1 MNTEE
6 NLTAPPIE
14 DNMSLEEDVQIN
26 EVPEEEP
33 MPSVNIQPMNEAP
46 VNVFSSSNTNTK
58 TTTMFANRME
68 DNGTMNRVKVNS
80 VPEEEILGE
89 KVDTYKDDIRF
100 LDSVLLPVMKKYFP
114 SDANLNGDSNIL
126 QNVLKHDAIVVVR
139 VNKMLDEVDGSISK
153 EEFVEK
159 VEDYLDEMYVDKDDI
174 EDTLEITLKYVCG
187 MKANLENYIEYD
199 FFCANVAGYNEFV
212 AEMKKHRVVTATNRH
227 MFYNELHGYL
237 HKQVFENYNFA
248 SAVYDFDTKMK
259 EFVETQKQ
267 NTKKNKNNTNMNRN
281 NKNVNN
287 NNNSMNVN
295 NNNNN
300 SMNLNNNNNNSMNV
314 NNNNNNSMN
323 LNNNNNNSMNL
334 NNNNNNSMNVNN
346 NNNNSMNVNNNN
358 NNSMNVNN
366 NNNNSMNVNNNNNNN
381 MNVNNNNNNNNNN
394 NKKSM
399 FNNDDIEIEIEGP
412 LEDENVNMNTNNN
425 YTRKNTNR
433 DSNTFTRRAN

>member
-26 EVPEEEP
+26 EIPEEEP

-46 VNVFSSSNTNTK
+46 VNVFSTSNANTK

-80 VPEEEILGE
+80 IPEEEILGE

-100 LDSVLLPVMKKYFP
+100 LDSVLLPIMKKYFP

-187 MKANLENYIEYD
+187 MKANLENYIED
-199 FFCANVAGYNEFV
+199 GFFCANVAGYNEFI

-267 NTKKNKNNTNMNRN
+267 NTKKNKNNNINMNRN
-281 NKNVNN
+281 NKNVNNNNNAMNVNN

-295 NNNNN
+295 NNNN
-300 SMNLNNNNNNSMNV
+300 
-314 NNNNNNSMN
+314 
-323 LNNNNNNSMNL
+323 
-334 NNNNNNSMNVNN
+334 
-346 NNNNSMNVNNNN
+346 
-358 NNSMNVNN
+358 
-366 NNNNSMNVNNNNNNN
+366 
-381 MNVNNNNNNNNNN
+381 
-394 NKKSM
+394 KKSM
-399 FNNDDIEIEIEGP
+399 FNDDDIEIEIEGP
-412 LEDENVNMNTNNN
+412 LEEENVNMNMNNN

>member
-26 EVPEEEP
+26 EVAEEEP

-46 VNVFSSSNTNTK
+46 VNVFSTSNTNTK

-267 NTKKNKNNTNMNRN
+267 NTKKNKNNNTNMNRN

-287 NNNSMNVN
+287 NNKNAMNVN

-300 SMNLNNNNNNSMNV
+300 A
-314 NNNNNNSMN
+314 
-323 LNNNNNNSMNL
+323 
-334 NNNNNNSMNVNN
+334 MNVNN

-366 NNNNSMNVNNNNNNN
+366 NNN
-381 MNVNNNNNNNNNN
+381 
-394 NKKSM
+394 KKSM
-399 FNNDDIEIEIEGP
+399 FNDDDIEIEIEGP
-412 LEDENVNMNTNNN
+412 LEDENVNMNVNNN

>member
-26 EVPEEEP
+26 EIPEEEP

-46 VNVFSSSNTNTK
+46 VNVFSTSNANTK

-80 VPEEEILGE
+80 IPEEEILGE

-100 LDSVLLPVMKKYFP
+100 LDSVLLPIMKKYFP

-199 FFCANVAGYNEFV
+199 FFCANVAGYNEFI

-267 NTKKNKNNTNMNRN
+267 NTKKNKNNNINMNRN
-281 NKNVNN
+281 NKNVNNNNNAMNVNNNNNNSMNVNNNTKNNNNMNVNNNNNNAMNINNNNNAMNINNNNNAMNVNN

-295 NNNNN
+295 NNNN
-300 SMNLNNNNNNSMNV
+300 
-314 NNNNNNSMN
+314 
-323 LNNNNNNSMNL
+323 
-334 NNNNNNSMNVNN
+334 
-346 NNNNSMNVNNNN
+346 
-358 NNSMNVNN
+358 
-366 NNNNSMNVNNNNNNN
+366 
-381 MNVNNNNNNNNNN
+381 
-394 NKKSM
+394 KKSM
-399 FNNDDIEIEIEGP
+399 FNDDDIEIEIEGP
-412 LEDENVNMNTNNN
+412 LEEENVNMNMNNN